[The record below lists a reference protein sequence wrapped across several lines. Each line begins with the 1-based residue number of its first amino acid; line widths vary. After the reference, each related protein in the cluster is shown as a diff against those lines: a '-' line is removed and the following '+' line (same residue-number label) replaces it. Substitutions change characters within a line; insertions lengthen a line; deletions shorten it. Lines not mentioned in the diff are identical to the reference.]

1 MWYNKDG
8 GDEMTKDA
16 VLAILKQNTD
26 FVSGE
31 EISQS
36 LSLTRAAIHTAVKTL
51 RNEGYIIE
59 SGTNKGYRLMSS
71 PDVITRGELLS
82 NLPEKRVE
90 QITCFDSLPSTNTH
104 LTALAQE
111 GAPEGQIVVANH
123 QSAGKGRLGR
133 SFHSPQ
139 NKGIYLSLLLRPK
152 TLPADTACITAW
164 VAVATIRA
172 IEKAT
177 GIQPQVKWV
186 NDIIL
191 NGKKIGG
198 ILTEM
203 SVESESGQIQ
213 HLVVG
218 IGLNVNHETKDF
230 PPELSEIASSLFIE
244 TGKRVNRSQL
254 TAFLIQSLDQMIL
267 DWPHEK
273 AIYCQQYRESCIS
286 LQKEVVILR
295 QGNQI
300 HAFAED
306 IDESFGLIIQY
317 TNGIRETLRSGEVQV
332 RGLYGY
338 VN

>member
-31 EISQS
+31 EISQHLS
-36 LSLTRAAIHTAVKTL
+36 LSRAAIHMAVKTL
-51 RNEGYIIE
+51 RNEGYMIE

-71 PDVITRGELLS
+71 PDVITRGELLT

-90 QITCFDSLPSTNTH
+90 QITCFDSLASTNTH
-104 LTALAQE
+104 LTTLAQE
-111 GAPEGQIVVANH
+111 GAPEGQVVVANH

-133 SFHSPQ
+133 SFHSPE

-172 IEKAT
+172 LEKAI

-186 NDIIL
+186 NDIML
-191 NGKKIGG
+191 HGKKIGG

-218 IGLNVNHETKDF
+218 IGLNVNHEEQDF
-230 PPELSEIASSLFIE
+230 PPELSEKASSLFIE
-244 TGKRVNRSQL
+244 TGKRFNRAQL

-273 AIYCQQYRESCIS
+273 AIYCQQYRKSCIS
-286 LQKEVVILR
+286 LQKEVMILK

-300 HAFAED
+300 RAFAED

>member
-1 MWYNKDG
+1 
-8 GDEMTKDA
+8 MTKDA
-16 VLAILKQNTD
+16 VLAILKQSAG

-31 EISQS
+31 EISQN
-36 LSLTRAAIHTAVKTL
+36 LSVSRAAIHMAVKTL

-59 SGTNKGYRLMSS
+59 SGTNKGYRLVSS
-71 PDVITRGELLS
+71 PDIISRGELLA
-82 NLPEKRVE
+82 NLSVERVE
-90 QITCFDSLPSTNTH
+90 QITCFDSLPSTNTY
-104 LTALAQE
+104 LSALAQE
-111 GAPEGQIVVANH
+111 GAPEGQIIVANH

-133 SFHSPQ
+133 TFHSPQ
-139 NKGIYLSLLLRPK
+139 NKGIYLSLLLRPN
-152 TLPADTACITAW
+152 TQPADTACITAW

-172 IEKAT
+172 IEKMI
-177 GIQPQVKWV
+177 GIRPDVKWV

-191 NGKKIGG
+191 HGKKIGG

-218 IGLNVNHETKDF
+218 IGLNVNHEAEDF
-230 PPELSEIASSLFIE
+230 PTEIADIASSLFLE
-244 TGKRVNRSQL
+244 TGKRVDRSQL
-254 TAFLIQSLDQMIL
+254 TTFLIQSLDQMIR
-267 DWPHEK
+267 DWPHEREV
-273 AIYCQQYRESCIS
+273 YCQQYRESCIS
-286 LQKEVVILR
+286 LQKEVLIHK

-300 HAFAED
+300 RAFAED

-317 TNGIRETLRSGEVQV
+317 PNGTRETLRSGEVQV